1 MWSATGLL
9 FVRKDLVPAVR
20 NFIEY
25 GMPFMRLSQNSRR
38 ALELEVV
45 PREARLELTRIIRD
59 WCSVPHGDDDGVITL
74 LRENEF
80 INIANQVMGKPTY
93 VLEGGDWGEYHPAE
107 HAWHHGQRELIMRL
121 PSTPQLAEILADYI
135 QRGMMNMQQINS
147 ILAYYH
153 CGFSYKDS
161 GDFNERKVSVEITA
175 EDTIPEVDLSE
186 NHPNV
191 RKLVARME
199 SALSQQDYGGV
210 LHASASVFETL
221 AKDVMQDRKVSG
233 KPLGK
238 FFAEYRERSLL
249 PDAILDYM
257 YEIYKNRNREPLAGH
272 GSLSEPS
279 ISANDAIVLCELT
292 KTIVRTERSLADQR
306 VDLNETGHV
315 RAAAPK
321 TSREIF
327 TISRFGDTSQ

>member
-1 MWSATGLL
+1 
-9 FVRKDLVPAVR
+9 
-20 NFIEY
+20 
-25 GMPFMRLSQNSRR
+25 MRLSQKSRR

-59 WCSVPHGDDDGVITL
+59 RCSVPHGDDDGVISL

-80 INIANQVMGKPTY
+80 INIANQVMGKPIY

-121 PSTPQLAEILADYI
+121 PSTLQLAEILADYI
-135 QRGMMNMQQINS
+135 QRGMMNMKQINN

-161 GDFNERKVSVEITA
+161 GDFDEREVSIEITA

-186 NHPNV
+186 DHPNV

-221 AKDVMQDRKVSG
+221 AKDVMQNRKVNG

-257 YEIYKNRNREPLAGH
+257 YEVYNNRNREPLAGH

-279 ISANDAIVLCELT
+279 ISANDAVVLCELT
-292 KTIVRTERSLADQR
+292 KMIVRTERSLADQR
-306 VDLNETGHV
+306 VGLNGTEHL
-315 RAAAPK
+315 RPAAPNTPPASSPSQK
-321 TSREIF
+321 V
-327 TISRFGDTSQ
+327 ISSEGTPSDSK